1 MRNRPWPYRQTSSRI
16 AILGLAIVLL
26 LYGIAGAVTG
36 PKGCESVTTLASG
49 TRTSSPQ
56 CCCCCQGTQAKQSY
70 EANPCSGFNGD
81 CTSSSEKT
89 DVSTVPT
96 MVVLKVFSHND
107 VSMVPARAEITPVFA
122 GNSHRMR
129 DVYLTNLNLLC

>member
-1 MRNRPWPYRQTSSRI
+1 MRNRPSRYRQTSSRI
-16 AILGLAIVLL
+16 AILGLVIVLL
-26 LYGIAGAVTG
+26 LSGIAGAAAG
-36 PKGCESVTTLASG
+36 PKGCKSVMTFASG
-49 TRTSSPQ
+49 AGTSSPP

-81 CTSSSEKT
+81 CTSPSEKT

-96 MVVLKVFSHND
+96 TVELKVFSHTD

-122 GNSHRMR
+122 GSSHRMR